1 MLHHLGASAESV
13 RQPAAVRKLLA
24 GDDKTIEALRAQAP
38 RVERSAPE
46 LAGVFERL
54 LEEVPTVVVGSSRL
68 AGALFDALNS
78 GLSGSDLLDTTLERL
93 PSSPALGGGSAL
105 TASGLSRLMVAT
117 GDPHPGEHVLD
128 LASGEGGLLL
138 HAAEQAGGPVE
149 LTGYEAD
156 PVSWAIAKSRF
167 YLRGLAVDLRLEKS
181 LDGNGS
187 LPTADLVLI
196 DPPLEGRRTYHLWL
210 SLAAGCVGSAGRA
223 VVALPAISLDT
234 SRKEWREV
242 GGQVAVVVRATS
254 RLRVDHGDALALWV
268 LDARPG
274 PEVLMIDASR
284 LGRHRGLLNDVG
296 VDEAELL
303 RNAVRAWRSDAPVD
317 EGMQLSVG
325 TVPRVELKQP
335 DAELFPRGKFKSR
348 RSEWSVSAS
357 EPAHEDLVEA
367 QKLVERL
374 ADLVNGPL
382 ASYTSEEHRRAVK
395 RLMIRLDSYLD
406 SEDEETDESL
416 E

>member
-1 MLHHLGASAESV
+1 
-13 RQPAAVRKLLA
+13 
-24 GDDKTIEALRAQAP
+24 
-38 RVERSAPE
+38 
-46 LAGVFERL
+46 
-54 LEEVPTVVVGSSRL
+54 
-68 AGALFDALNS
+68 
-78 GLSGSDLLDTTLERL
+78 
-93 PSSPALGGGSAL
+93 
-105 TASGLSRLMVAT
+105 MVAAA
-117 GDPHPGEHVLD
+117 DPHPGEHVLD

-138 HAAEQAGGPVE
+138 YAAEQAGGTVE

-210 SLAAGCVGSAGRA
+210 SLAARCVGAGGRA
-223 VVALPAISLDT
+223 VVVLPAISLDT

-242 GGQVAVVVRATS
+242 GAQVAIVVRATS

-284 LGRHRGLLNDVG
+284 LGRHRGLLSDVG

-303 RNAVRAWRSDAPVD
+303 RNAVRAWRSDEPVD
-317 EGMQLSVG
+317 EGMQLSVA
-325 TVPRVELKQP
+325 TVPRSELDRP

-348 RSEWSVSAS
+348 RSEWSVQAS

-367 QKLVERL
+367 QKLVGRL

-395 RLMIRLDSYLD
+395 RLMVRLDSYLD